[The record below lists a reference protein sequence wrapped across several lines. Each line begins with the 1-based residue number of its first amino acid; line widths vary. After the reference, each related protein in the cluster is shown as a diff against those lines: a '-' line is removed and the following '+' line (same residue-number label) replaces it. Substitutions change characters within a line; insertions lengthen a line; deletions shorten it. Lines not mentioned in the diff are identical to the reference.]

1 MTISLYKPAEEP
13 MLFTP
18 NEFSKDIHV
27 NGMLPVERVAG
38 LLGCAPNMV
47 DVLATGNDYAMYS
60 VFDCEGDVN
69 PIAMEVF
76 TVLTGVPCND
86 EPLRGPILCL
96 CI

>member
-1 MTISLYKPAEEP
+1 MTISLYKPMEEP

-18 NEFSKDIHV
+18 AEFSDCINIK
-27 NGMLPVERVAG
+27 GMLPVERVAG

-76 TVLTGVPCND
+76 TALTGVPCDN